1 MSSKVD
7 LHIHSRFSDR
17 SREWLFRRLDLPD
30 SYSDPK
36 ELHRELLE
44 RGMDFVTITDH
55 DTIEGCLQIRDL
67 PNTFISEQVTT
78 YFPHDPCKVHILVW
92 GITQAQHA
100 DIQIARDNIFVL
112 QRYLQSGKIAHAV
125 AHPLYSI
132 NGKLEASHLER
143 LILLFKHFEAIN
155 GLRDALLSELAQQL
169 FASLTREKIEKFA
182 ERHNL
187 EPTHREAWKKI
198 LLGGSDDHGGQFMAS
213 AFTEAP
219 SADSAENF
227 LAHVRA
233 GNCQAHG
240 EGGTPLALSHGFY
253 NTVACFIQDH
263 FHEKLGPSAALIE
276 QMFSRFMEGRD
287 PTEFTLAEKASFIAQ
302 GVLSGK
308 IFELAK
314 PANMSL
320 WKELSGYF
328 ARPEVKAKLAEQLSE
343 VPEAERRTFMM
354 ANMVSEQLAFRF
366 FQKFVQQISSGNMLE
381 SVQALTAMAPI
392 LIILAPY
399 IYGFHSQAPSRKWLQ
414 KIFQEL
420 TGKIPEALQN
430 NKRAWFTDTLEDVNG
445 VATTIRKMT
454 AAGAAAGKELIV
466 ITSRNELTVDDIPI
480 KNFKPIGEFELPEYE
495 LQKLSFP
502 PILQM
507 LDYIQRER
515 FTEIIISTPG
525 PIGLTA
531 LLAAKMLNLQTS
543 GIYHT
548 DFPQYV
554 RILTEDSFLE
564 SVTWRYMHWF
574 YGQLDTV
581 FVNSEEYRESWIKR
595 GFEPEKL
602 KIFPRGLDTQLF
614 HPTRR
619 DPAFFEKF
627 GAKNGQ
633 VRLLYVGRV
642 SREKDL
648 DLLGEAFR
656 RLRNEGLS
664 IQLCVVGHGPYS
676 KEFSESL
683 PEALFT
689 GYLKGEE
696 LAAAYASADIFV
708 FPSTTD
714 TFGNVII
721 EAQASGVPVIVSDS
735 GGPKELVENERN
747 GLITKSHDVEDLTR
761 AIRELVTNPERRKQM
776 GNLARESV
784 IDRTWPNAF
793 RKFWVSTEVA

>member
-1 MSSKVD
+1 MSKCD
-7 LHIHSRFSDR
+7 LHIHSRFSAR
-17 SREWLFRRLDLPD
+17 SEEWLFRRFDFPD
-30 SYSDPK
+30 SYSDPR
-36 ELHRELLE
+36 ELHRQLLE
-44 RGMDFVTITDH
+44 REMDFVTITDH
-55 DTIEGCLQIRDL
+55 DTIDGCLEIRDL

-78 YFPHDPCKVHILVW
+78 YFPQDPCKIHILAW
-92 GITQAQHA
+92 GITEKQHD
-100 DIQIARDNIFVL
+100 DIVIIRDNIFAL
-112 QRYLQSGKIAHAV
+112 QKYLQSANIAHAV

-169 FASLTREKIEKFA
+169 FASLIPEKIEKFA

-187 EPTHREAWKKI
+187 EPTHREPWKKI
-198 LLGGSDDHGGQFMAS
+198 FIGGSDDHGGKFIAS

-366 FQKFVQQISSGNMLE
+366 FQKFVQQISTGNMLE

-420 TGKIPEALQN
+420 TGNIPEALQN

-466 ITSRNELTVDDIPI
+466 ITSRNELSIDDIPI

-515 FTEIIISTPG
+515 FTEVIISTPG

-574 YGQLDTV
+574 YNQLDTV

-595 GFEPEKL
+595 GFEPAKL
-602 KIFPRGLDTQLF
+602 KIFPRRLDTQLF

-633 VRLLYVGRV
+633 IRLLYVGRV

-648 DLLGEAFR
+648 DLLAEAYR
-656 RLRNEGLS
+656 RLRDEGLS
-664 IQLCVVGHGPYS
+664 IQLCVVGHGPYAR
-676 KEFSESL
+676 EFSESL

-689 GYLKGEE
+689 GYLTGGE

-735 GGPKELVENERN
+735 GGPKELVEDKPK
-747 GLITKSHDVEDLTR
+747 GVSTKSHDVEDLTR
-761 AIRELVTNPERRKQM
+761 AIRELVADPERRKRI
-776 GNLARESV
+776 GDLARESV
-784 IDRTWPNAF
+784 IDRTWPTAF
-793 RKFWVSTEVA
+793 RKFWAATEV